1 MKISALSIAF
11 VALACSTVSAI
22 AQEKSEGSAIFDGKS
37 LKGWSAPDMS
47 WWSVKDGAITAVSSE
62 AKPCK
67 HNQFL
72 VWQDGKLEDFELT
85 LKFRIEGGKSAN
97 AGIQVRSMVEDDG
110 HVMGYQC
117 DIAHPDA
124 PYLGC
129 IYDEKSPR
137 KLLAGRGMKT
147 TIAADGSHTE
157 EKIEGAEKALADY
170 KQGEWADYKIKFI
183 GNVLEIGINGVT
195 TAIVIDQE
203 EAEAE
208 KSGILALQL
217 HSGPAMT
224 IQYKDLVLKKL

>member
-1 MKISALSIAF
+1 MKPSCFLAAF
-11 VALACSTVSAI
+11 VATAIVSVTSI
-22 AQEKSEGSAIFDGKS
+22 AQDAKPIFDGKS
-37 LKGWSAPDMS
+37 LSGWSAPDMS
-47 WWSVKDGAITAVSSE
+47 WWSVKDGAITAISSDE
-62 AKPCK
+62 KPCK

-85 LKFRIEGGKSAN
+85 LKFRIEGGKKAN

-117 DIAHPDA
+117 DIAHPEA

-137 KLLAGRGMKT
+137 KLLASRGQKT
-147 TIAADGSHTE
+147 TIAADGSRKE

-170 KQGEWADYKIKFI
+170 KQGEWADYKIKFV
-183 GNVLEIGINGVT
+183 GNKLEIGINGVT
-195 TAIVIDQE
+195 TAIVIDHE

-208 KSGILALQL
+208 KSGVLALQL

-224 IQYKDLVLKKL
+224 IQYKDIVLKKL